1 MMKYFAH
8 IDRKEI
14 DTFLKRK
21 TKNSSFLDVWDAN
34 AISFF
39 NNHISKALI
48 H

>member
-14 DTFLKRK
+14 DTFLKREQR
-21 TKNSSFLDVWDAN
+21 TQVFLNVWAAN

>member
-14 DTFLKRK
+14 DTFLKRE
-21 TKNSSFLDVWDAN
+21 TKNASFLNVWAAN